1 MNSFTSKNSSLDV
14 GTDVRKELS
23 SFTNFSVSFSI
34 ISVIT
39 GICSLYGSGL
49 ATGGPIMLVWGW
61 PIVSCFTLMVA
72 LSMAEI
78 CSAHPKG
85 GGPYAWSRLLAGET
99 YGPLVSWIT
108 GWFNLLGQF
117 AIVAGIDFGL
127 AMAIGATYTIFTD
140 PESGLSSWH
149 IYLIYLAI
157 LVIHG
162 LLNTF
167 TLRGVAL
174 LNNISVW
181 WHIAGVLVIGIT
193 LLVASA
199 RLQTPEWVF
208 TAWINETGN
217 SVPYTALIGLL
228 MSQFT
233 MTGYDAS
240 AQMTEETK
248 KAEVA
253 APVAIVL
260 SVVVSFVSGWFLILS
275 LTFAIQDYNAILHTS
290 ASLPVAQLFLDCI
303 GRPGAMVLLVVVMG
317 AMCFCGNACI
327 TSNSRM
333 LYAFAGDKALPAS
346 RIIHRIH
353 PTYHTPVVAIWV
365 SVAVAAIL
373 GLLSLVSSAAFT
385 AITSLATVCLDIA
398 YVIPIACRLYQASS
412 FSPGPLHLG
421 RGSMPI
427 GIVAFLWVL
436 LTTVGFCLP
445 TSQPVTLDNMNWA
458 GALVGTLVIGIMISW
473 WCGMSR
479 RFTGPTGVE

>member
-1 MNSFTSKNSSLDV
+1 M
-14 GTDVRKELS
+14 
-23 SFTNFSVSFSI
+23 
-34 ISVIT
+34 
-39 GICSLYGSGL
+39 
-49 ATGGPIMLVWGW
+49 
-61 PIVSCFTLMVA
+61 
-72 LSMAEI
+72 
-78 CSAHPKG
+78 
-85 GGPYAWSRLLAGET
+85 
-99 YGPLVSWIT
+99 
-108 GWFNLLGQF
+108 
-117 AIVAGIDFGL
+117 AGIDFGL

-290 ASLPVAQLFLDCI
+290 ASLPVAQLFLVSSSYCTHQYI
-303 GRPGAMVLLVVVMG
+303 KLHEPL
-317 AMCFCGNACI
+317 
-327 TSNSRM
+327 
-333 LYAFAGDKALPAS
+333 LPAS
-346 RIIHRIH
+346 
-353 PTYHTPVVAIWV
+353 T
-365 SVAVAAIL
+365 
-373 GLLSLVSSAAFT
+373 
-385 AITSLATVCLDIA
+385 
-398 YVIPIACRLYQASS
+398 
-412 FSPGPLHLG
+412 
-421 RGSMPI
+421 
-427 GIVAFLWVL
+427 
-436 LTTVGFCLP
+436 
-445 TSQPVTLDNMNWA
+445 
-458 GALVGTLVIGIMISW
+458 
-473 WCGMSR
+473 
-479 RFTGPTGVE
+479 